1 MYLIVS
7 AELPLITLSIA
18 VAKKTMISSLQL
30 LPVTVTVM
38 DGRRWVRCTS
48 CRFSYVSYLFFSVN
62 VSALFKFV
70 LQPRSVL
77 GLRVLSLYAKM
88 ANGINFSF
96 PPNGARGPFYVLE
109 RKFERTDDARTEEG
123 GNYRAQNIPSRL
135 LRYYIPSI

>member
-1 MYLIVS
+1 MHVMQVLLCLI
-7 AELPLITLSIA
+7 P
-18 VAKKTMISSLQL
+18 
-30 LPVTVTVM
+30 
-38 DGRRWVRCTS
+38 
-48 CRFSYVSYLFFSVN
+48 FFSVN
-62 VSALFKFV
+62 VSTLFKFV

-123 GNYRAQNIPSRL
+123 ELQSTKHSLSSAPL
-135 LRYYIPSI
+135 LHPIHLI

>member
-1 MYLIVS
+1 
-7 AELPLITLSIA
+7 
-18 VAKKTMISSLQL
+18 
-30 LPVTVTVM
+30 M
-38 DGRRWVRCTS
+38 DGRRKVRCTS
-48 CRFSYVSYLFFSVN
+48 CRFSYVSYLFFLVN

-88 ANGINFSF
+88 ANSINFSF

-109 RKFERTDDARTEEG
+109 RKFERTVDARTEEG

>member
-1 MYLIVS
+1 M
-7 AELPLITLSIA
+7 
-18 VAKKTMISSLQL
+18 
-30 LPVTVTVM
+30 
-38 DGRRWVRCTS
+38 RCTS
-48 CRFSYVSYLFFSVN
+48 CRFSYVSYLFFLVN

-123 GNYRAQNIPSRL
+123 GTTEHKTFPLVCSAITSHPSNLMAALPTAAL
-135 LRYYIPSI
+135 L